1 MKTLNELSQAK
12 YGKDYAQLPDD
23 GAEQDHIMHEY
34 ARQYPTEQEKRE
46 AVLEYYVRRAPSK
59 IYLEKRTIDA
69 DQIRA
74 EYAALTAMKQACQE
88 LKDLWPLEPHE
99 LEAYMQATF
108 MPVIKTELKNLST
121 PK

>member
-1 MKTLNELSQAK
+1 MTTNTKHTPKSETLES
-12 YGKDYAQLPDD
+12 
-23 GAEQDHIMHEY
+23 
-34 ARQYPTEQEKRE
+34 
-46 AVLEYYVRRAPSK
+46 VLEYYVSRAPSK
-59 IYLEKRTIDA
+59 IYLESRTIDA

-108 MPVIKTELKNLST
+108 MPVIKTELKNLPT